1 MRSPGEVSEALTPRA
16 LRNRPHTA
24 ATIMPSRETAPA
36 KGGAMRLEGKVAIIT
51 GAASGMGLAM
61 AKLFTA
67 EGARVVAADWNAQ
80 RLDEAVAG
88 ITASGGTIVGVQ
100 GNIADQATAE
110 GLIDRAI
117 SEYGALNILCN
128 NAGIMDYMQGVA
140 ELSDDIWR
148 KVLSVNL
155 DGPMF
160 TTRRAVK
167 YMLEHGG
174 GSVVNVASTAAL
186 HGGAAGAAY
195 TTSKHGLLGL
205 TRSTAWMYATRGI
218 RCNAI
223 CPGATKTNIAD
234 TMPSERLDAVGGA
247 RAQQFA
253 ALVPAYL
260 EPEDI
265 ASLALFLA
273 SDESRHINGA
283 VIAADGGWDAV

>member
-1 MRSPGEVSEALTPRA
+1 
-16 LRNRPHTA
+16 
-24 ATIMPSRETAPA
+24 
-36 KGGAMRLEGKVAIIT
+36 MRLEGKVAVIT

-61 AKLFTA
+61 AQLFTA
-67 EGARVVAADWNAQ
+67 EGARVVAADWNGH
-80 RLDEAVAG
+80 RLEEAVAG
-88 ITASGGTIVGVQ
+88 ITASGGTILGVQ

-110 GLIDRAI
+110 GVIDRAI
-117 SEYGALNILCN
+117 SEYGGINVLCN
-128 NAGIMDYMQGVA
+128 NAGIMDYMQGIA

-148 KVLSVNL
+148 KALGVNL

-167 YMLEHGG
+167 WMLEHGG

-186 HGGAAGAAY
+186 HGGAAGVAY
-195 TTSKHGLLGL
+195 TTSKHGLVGL

-223 CPGATKTNIAD
+223 CPGATKTNIAES
-234 TMPSERLDAVGGA
+234 MPSDRLDPTGGA
-247 RAQQFA
+247 RAQVFA
-253 ALVPAYL
+253 ALAPAYL

-265 ASLALFLA
+265 AALALFLA

-283 VIAADGGWDAV
+283 IIPADGGWDAV